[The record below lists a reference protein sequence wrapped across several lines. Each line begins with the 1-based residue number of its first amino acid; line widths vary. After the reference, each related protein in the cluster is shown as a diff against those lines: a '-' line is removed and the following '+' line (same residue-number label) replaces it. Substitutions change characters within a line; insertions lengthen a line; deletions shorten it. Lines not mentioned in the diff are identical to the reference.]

1 MVSQVNTTVVSRAGL
16 SWSVLFVLSF
26 LFTGF
31 IVKVVS
37 YQKADRTNANPILD
51 KDSNIHVY
59 VGNNLEPVADLRNEN
74 MVHVY
79 LTNAR
84 LSLLLIRS
92 SQYAKSVSKFGD
104 SRSPIKQT

>member
-1 MVSQVNTTVVSRAGL
+1 MNAKLVARASL
-16 SWSVLFVLSF
+16 CWSVLFVLSF

-37 YQKADRTNANPILD
+37 CQKADGTIVNPILV

-59 VGNNLEPVADLRNEN
+59 VGDNLEPVADLCNEN

-104 SRSPIKQT
+104 TRLPIKQT